1 MPGNRMKKM
10 EKEKTE
16 NLRTPTK
23 TRIGHETK
31 NNGNNVRKTKKKSTY
46 YDINIYREKIKN
58 KAEKTEENN
67 VKK

>member
-1 MPGNRMKKM
+1 MKKM
-10 EKEKTE
+10 KKEKTE
-16 NLRTPTK
+16 NPRTPTK

-31 NNGNNVRKTKKKSTY
+31 NNENNVRKLLKKSTY

>member
-10 EKEKTE
+10 KKEKTE
-16 NLRTPTK
+16 NPRTPTK

-31 NNGNNVRKTKKKSTY
+31 NNENNVRKLLKKSTY
-46 YDINIYREKIKN
+46 YDINIQREKIKN

>member
-31 NNGNNVRKTKKKSTY
+31 NNGNNVRKTLKKSTY
-46 YDINIYREKIKN
+46 YDINIYREI
-58 KAEKTEENN
+58 
-67 VKK
+67 